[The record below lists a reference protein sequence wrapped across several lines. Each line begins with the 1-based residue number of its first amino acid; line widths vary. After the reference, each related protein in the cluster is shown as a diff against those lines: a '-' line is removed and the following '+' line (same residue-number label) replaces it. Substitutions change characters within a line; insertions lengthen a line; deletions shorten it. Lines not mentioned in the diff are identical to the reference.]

1 MSNEPVLIIENLGKH
16 FGDVVVLR
24 DVNAALL
31 PGTVTAF
38 IGPNGAGKTTL
49 FHAITGDI
57 VPDGGAVLL
66 NGQSITGMAPW
77 KVARKG
83 LGKMFQD
90 VRVFENLTIIENVLL
105 ALHDH
110 PGQTVWASLF
120 QQHAEKKLEEEA
132 VMWLTKAGVEA
143 PFDRLA
149 SALSFG
155 NKKILA
161 LARLMAG
168 KFEVLLLDEPTSG
181 MSPVMIS
188 RIAKLIKQLSDQGT
202 TIALVEHNCAFV
214 AEVAERSYLLQEG
227 AILDGGPTMEVLDR
241 EENREIL
248 IGL

>member
-1 MSNEPVLIIENLGKH
+1 MSNEPVLIIESLEKH
-16 FGDVVVLR
+16 FGDIAVLR
-24 DVNAALL
+24 GLNASLL

-49 FHAITGDI
+49 FHAITGDMA
-57 VPDGGAVLL
+57 PDSGVVLL
-66 NGQSITGMAPW
+66 NGQPITGMPPW

-90 VRVFENLTIIENVLL
+90 VRVFENLTVIENVLL

-120 QQHAEKKLEEEA
+120 LQHTDPKLEKEA
-132 VMWLTKAGVEA
+132 VMWLDKAGVEA
-143 PFDRLA
+143 PFDRPA
-149 SALSFG
+149 SSLSFG
-155 NKKILA
+155 NKKLLA

-168 KFEVLLLDEPTSG
+168 GFDVLLLDEPTSG
-181 MSPVMIS
+181 MSPLMINH
-188 RIAKLIKQLSDQGT
+188 IAKLIGQLSEQGT
-202 TIALVEHNCAFV
+202 TIALIEHNYAFV
-214 AEVAERSYLLQEG
+214 AEVAEQTYLLQEG
-227 AILDGGPTMEVLDR
+227 TMLDNGSTADVLDS